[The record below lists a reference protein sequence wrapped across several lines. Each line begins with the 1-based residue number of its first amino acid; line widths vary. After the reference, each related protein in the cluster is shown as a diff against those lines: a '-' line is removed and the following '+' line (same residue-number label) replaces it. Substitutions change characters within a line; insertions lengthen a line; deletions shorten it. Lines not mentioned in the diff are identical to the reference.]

1 MKNTVREV
9 AIVRDADNND
19 IYFGETV
26 GECREYCQLN
36 NITGENGEYIAI
48 GDFDESDR
56 YFDIADYEEI

>member
-9 AIVRDADNND
+9 AIVRDVDNND

-26 GECREYCQLN
+26 VECREYCQLN
-36 NITGENGEYIAI
+36 NITGGNGEYIAI